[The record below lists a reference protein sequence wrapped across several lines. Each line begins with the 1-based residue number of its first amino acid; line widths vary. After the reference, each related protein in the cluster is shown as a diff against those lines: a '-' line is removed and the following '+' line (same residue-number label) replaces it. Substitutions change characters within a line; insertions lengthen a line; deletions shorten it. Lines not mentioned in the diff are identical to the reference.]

1 MPRTEHRTRHGHP
14 RPSGGS
20 ANGHDTPSGRG
31 KVGTVRQLQ
40 SPGPL
45 FGSALQ
51 SIRTKS
57 GRTALSCLS
66 LVLGVLSIVIVEI
79 ASSTAA
85 QVVLQPA
92 ELQQGRSNT
101 WEVTAPA
108 TPQSMQAASSVMRQW
123 SGDAALLVTDQSVV
137 VHASATGQHIQV
149 NAYTGSLRAIRPF
162 PVLHGKW
169 PADRPTLTPALAVNQ
184 AASALGG
191 LRIQPTP
198 GSQPLPVH
206 VSAVVDDGSST
217 PQVWI
222 PLQQLRSR
230 TGAEAEATIHVI
242 ARLDGKHA
250 ASTQSRLNSAA
261 DAFGLKTNGEAQR
274 VDTVDDLAATLDT
287 MRTTFLIVGGVTL
300 LVGVIGIL
308 NIGLATLSERSEEF
322 ALRRSLGATRVD
334 VAVLVLAESMMIG
347 LLGATAA
354 SGVGWALYKTAVP
367 IFADGVEPDAFPLQ
381 ACIVG
386 LAAGASAGLLG
397 GAFPALRASRL
408 PIAVVMRA

>member
-1 MPRTEHRTRHGHP
+1 M
-14 RPSGGS
+14 
-20 ANGHDTPSGRG
+20 
-31 KVGTVRQLQ
+31 RQFK

-51 SIRTKS
+51 SIRSKA
-57 GRTALSCLS
+57 GRAALSCLS
-66 LVLGVLSIVIVEI
+66 LVLGVLSIVVVEV
-79 ASSTAA
+79 ASSIAA

-101 WEVTAPA
+101 WEITAQA
-108 TPQSMQAASSVMRQW
+108 TPQSIQAASSVMRQW
-123 SGDAALLVTDQSVV
+123 PGDAALLVTDQSVV
-137 VHASATGQHIQV
+137 VHASATGQHLQV
-149 NAYTGSLRAIRPF
+149 NTYAGRLRSIRPF

-169 PADRPTLTPALAVNQ
+169 PTDRPTLTPALAVNK
-184 AASALGG
+184 AASALGD

-198 GSQPLPVH
+198 GSPSLPVH

-217 PQVWI
+217 PQIWI

-230 TGAEAEATIHVI
+230 AGAEAEATIHVI
-242 ARLDGKHA
+242 ARLDDNHA
-250 ASTQSRLNSAA
+250 ASIQSRLNSTS
-261 DAFGLKTNGEAQR
+261 DALGLRTNGAAQR
-274 VDTVDDLAATLDT
+274 VDTVDELAATLDT

-308 NIGLATLSERSEEF
+308 NIGLATLSERAEEF
-322 ALRRSLGATRVD
+322 ALRRSLGATRGD

-347 LLGATAA
+347 LLGATTA
-354 SGVGWALYKTAVP
+354 SGVSWALYKTAIPV
-367 IFADGVEPDAFPLQ
+367 IADGVEPDAFPLQ

-386 LAAGASAGLLG
+386 LAVGAGAGLLG
-397 GAFPALRASRL
+397 GAIPAFRAARL

>member
-1 MPRTEHRTRHGHP
+1 MRHL
-14 RPSGGS
+14 
-20 ANGHDTPSGRG
+20 
-31 KVGTVRQLQ
+31 K

-45 FGSALQ
+45 IGSALQ
-51 SIRTKS
+51 SIRSKA

-66 LVLGVLSIVIVEI
+66 LVLGVLSIVIVEV

-108 TPQSMQAASSVMRQW
+108 TPQSLQAANSVMRQW
-123 SGDAALLVTDQSVV
+123 PGDAALMVTDQSVAL
-137 VHASATGQHIQV
+137 HDSTTGQRIQV
-149 NAYTGSLRAIRPF
+149 NTYSGRLRAIRPF
-162 PVLHGKW
+162 PVLRGRW
-169 PADRPTLTPALAVNQ
+169 PADRPTLTPTLAVNQ
-184 AASALGG
+184 AASALGD

-198 GSQPLPVH
+198 GSPSLPVH
-206 VSAVVDDGSST
+206 VGAVVNDGSST
-217 PQVWI
+217 PQVWV

-230 TGAEAEATIHVI
+230 AGAEAEATIHVI
-242 ARLDGKHA
+242 ARLGGKHA
-250 ASTQSRLNSAA
+250 ATTQSRLNSAA

-274 VDTVDDLAATLDT
+274 IDTVDDLAATLDT

-322 ALRRSLGATRVD
+322 ALRRSLGATRAD
-334 VAVLVLAESMMIG
+334 VAMLVLAESTMIG

-354 SGVGWALYKTAVP
+354 SVVSWALYKCAVP
-367 IFADGVEPDAFPLQ
+367 IIADGVEPDAFPLQ
-381 ACIVG
+381 ACVVG
-386 LAAGASAGLLG
+386 LVVGAGAGLLG
-397 GAFPALRASRL
+397 GALPALRASRL